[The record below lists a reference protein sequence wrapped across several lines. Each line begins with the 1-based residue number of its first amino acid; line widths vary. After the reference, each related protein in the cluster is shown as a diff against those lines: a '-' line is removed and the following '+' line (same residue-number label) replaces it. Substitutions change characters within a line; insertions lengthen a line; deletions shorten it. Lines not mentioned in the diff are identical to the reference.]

1 MDMYQKRKMRKNKKM
16 NEDTKKMPSTSI
28 NWYPGHMAKTK
39 RLIKEN
45 LGLIDIIYEVIDSRI
60 PYSSK
65 VIDINTLI
73 NNKPRILIMTK
84 YDLCDKNETEKF
96 VKYYEEKGYVVVKY
110 DLNTKTSFNDLL
122 DLSRNL
128 LEDKMKK
135 REEKGLKRTTIK
147 ALVVGIPNVGK
158 STLINKIV
166 GKKSATVGNKPGVT
180 KNLNWVRASKD
191 IELLDSPGILWPNLE
206 QETVAYNLASMTAIK
221 EEILDKQD
229 VAVYIIKTLY
239 KLYPSKLE
247 EFYNITSIN
256 DFEEV
261 FDTIARQKG
270 LLQKG
275 GVPNYDRVID
285 LIINDIK
292 SGKIKDI
299 TFDRISYE

>member
-1 MDMYQKRKMRKNKKM
+1 
-16 NEDTKKMPSTSI
+16 
-28 NWYPGHMAKTK
+28 
-39 RLIKEN
+39 
-45 LGLIDIIYEVIDSRI
+45 
-60 PYSSK
+60 
-65 VIDINTLI
+65 
-73 NNKPRILIMTK
+73 
-84 YDLCDKNETEKF
+84 
-96 VKYYEEKGYVVVKY
+96 
-110 DLNTKTSFNDLL
+110 
-122 DLSRNL
+122 
-128 LEDKMKK
+128 
-135 REEKGLKRTTIK
+135 
-147 ALVVGIPNVGK
+147 
-158 STLINKIV
+158 
-166 GKKSATVGNKPGVT
+166 
-180 KNLNWVRASKD
+180 
-191 IELLDSPGILWPNLE
+191 
-206 QETVAYNLASMTAIK
+206 MTAIK

-261 FDTIARQKG
+261 FDIIARQKG

>member
-1 MDMYQKRKMRKNKKM
+1 MIDSVNNEKILFFKKLR
-16 NEDTKKMPSTSI
+16 DKKYI
-28 NWYPGHMAKTK
+28 
-39 RLIKEN
+39 LEN
-45 LGLIDIIYEVIDSRI
+45 NMFIVEGEHLVEEAYKSGILLEVIKS
-60 PYSSK
+60 
-65 VIDINTLI
+65 
-73 NNKPRILIMTK
+73 NKCSISYDVKTTIVSDKCLEKISLLKSTPNIM
-84 YDLCDKNETEKF
+84 
-96 VKYYEEKGYVVVKY
+96 GVVK
-110 DLNTKTSFNDLL
+110 FF
-122 DLSRNL
+122 LS
-128 LEDKMKK
+128 
-135 REEKGLKRTTIK
+135 
-147 ALVVGIPNVGK
+147 
-158 STLINKIV
+158 NKIV

-191 IELLDSPGILWPNLE
+191 IELLDSPGILWPKLE

>member
-1 MDMYQKRKMRKNKKM
+1 M
-16 NEDTKKMPSTSI
+16 
-28 NWYPGHMAKTK
+28 
-39 RLIKEN
+39 KEN
-45 LGLIDIIYEVIDSRI
+45 FKSGFTAIIGR
-60 PYSSK
+60 
-65 VIDINTLI
+65 
-73 NNKPRILIMTK
+73 
-84 YDLCDKNETEKF
+84 
-96 VKYYEEKGYVVVKY
+96 
-110 DLNTKTSFNDLL
+110 
-122 DLSRNL
+122 
-128 LEDKMKK
+128 
-135 REEKGLKRTTIK
+135 
-147 ALVVGIPNVGK
+147 PNVGK

-191 IELLDSPGILWPNLE
+191 IELLDSPGILWPKLE